1 MLLIWFI
8 LAGHAARQRPEAV
21 SGLGSAFMIVC
32 SCLVI
37 TDAEIEQALLEIL
50 SRPDAPLPTPGVVY
64 RHLAKRMVC
73 CGCSPLAVS
82 TIYRKIDELA
92 ERGVICPYACA
103 NAQGRLLKRASD
115 TPAQRLVELPPIK
128 PRRSEAAPID
138 PQGPALEPV

>member
-1 MLLIWFI
+1 
-8 LAGHAARQRPEAV
+8 
-21 SGLGSAFMIVC
+21 MIVC
-32 SCLVI
+32 SCLII

-92 ERGVICPYACA
+92 ERGVVCPYACA
-103 NAQGRLLKRASD
+103 SAQGRLLKCASD
-115 TPAQRLVELPPIK
+115 TPARRLIELPPIK
-128 PRRSEAAPID
+128 PRRSEDPAAAA
-138 PQGPALEPV
+138 QGPALEAV